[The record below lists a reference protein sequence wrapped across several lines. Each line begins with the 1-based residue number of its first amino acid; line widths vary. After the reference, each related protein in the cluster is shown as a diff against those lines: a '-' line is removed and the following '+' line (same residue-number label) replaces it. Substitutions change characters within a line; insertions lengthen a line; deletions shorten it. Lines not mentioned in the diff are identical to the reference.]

1 MEQTSKKDHSDR
13 IVHKKRKWKIILI
26 VLGVLLCVRIAMPYV
41 ILHYANKK
49 LAALDGYYG
58 HIEDIDL
65 NLYRGAYVINNIFI
79 NNVEDDDT
87 TEYFKCPRIDLSV
100 EWNSVFSGKLV
111 GEVEFEQPILNYTMG
126 KEIGK
131 GEIKDDSAN
140 FIQLIKEFM
149 PLRINRFSA
158 ANGEIHYIDQ
168 SKDPIVDV
176 PMTAVNIEGTGFT
189 NEPAD
194 SGVVLPA
201 DIKMDAALYNGQLTI
216 KTKLDPLNDVPT
228 FDLNATLTNT
238 DLTNFNNLFR
248 AYAKFD
254 VEKGSMGLYCE
265 VAAKDGEFS
274 GYVKPLIT
282 DLKIA
287 RLSQEEGGPVQIVW
301 EVFLGTVVEIFTNQ
315 SKDQFATKVP
325 LDGKFNNPDVDLG
338 SAIFAVLRNAF
349 VEALK
354 PSLDEDVS
362 LETVDE
368 QQEQK
373 KPNLID
379 RLFRDGNDKK
389 KRDKN
394 KNKDK

>member
-1 MEQTSKKDHSDR
+1 M
-13 IVHKKRKWKIILI
+13 I

-79 NNVEDDDT
+79 NNVEENDT
-87 TEYFKCPRIDLSV
+87 TEYFNCPRIDLSV

-149 PLRINRFSA
+149 PLRINRFA
-158 ANGEIHYIDQ
+158 VANGEIHYIDL
-168 SKDPIVDV
+168 SKNPVVDV
-176 PMTAVNIEGTGFT
+176 PLTKVNVEGTGLT
-189 NEPAD
+189 NETD
-194 SGVVLPA
+194 SLVVLPA
-201 DIKMDAALYNGQLTI
+201 DIRMDAALYNGQLTI

-248 AYAKFD
+248 AYANFD

-287 RLSQEEGGPVQIVW
+287 RISEEEGGPVQIVW

-325 LDGKFNNPDVDLG
+325 LDGKFKNPDVDLG

-349 VEALK
+349 IEALK
-354 PSLDEDVS
+354 PSLDEDVN
-362 LETVDE
+362 LGTVDE
-368 QQEQK
+368 QQEQE

-379 RLFRDGNDKK
+379 RLFRDGENKK
-389 KRDKN
+389 KEKQKR
-394 KNKDK
+394 